1 MAGRS
6 GRAFGRHVYRHAG
19 RRAYRSA
26 ECASHS
32 CQTDRLRQ
40 QNHYIADGH
49 CVRQNSRL
57 FISLAV
63 FYPSFIRRNRRD
75 KLKRKLQNKSER
87 LSAETA
93 ICLELRQSLSDR
105 RFDLSDRTGS
115 SRLLHPLFNFNEKT
129 AGNPTAAT
137 LILISA
143 LLTGFG
149 IYDRLGQ
156 FAGAGSA
163 VPVTGFANSMTSAAL
178 EHRSEG
184 LVLGVATNM
193 FKLAGNVIVF
203 GVVAAY
209 IVGLIRFACE
219 KLFS

>member
-1 MAGRS
+1 VTNLKENYKTKVKDYQPKPPYVWNCVK
-6 GRAFGRHVYRHAG
+6 AFLIGG
-19 RRAYRSA
+19 
-26 ECASHS
+26 
-32 CQTDRLRQ
+32 L
-40 QNHYIADGH
+40 
-49 CVRQNSRL
+49 
-57 FISLAV
+57 
-63 FYPSFIRRNRRD
+63 
-75 KLKRKLQNKSER
+75 
-87 LSAETA
+87 
-93 ICLELRQSLSDR
+93 ICLIGQALQD
-105 RFDLSDRTGS
+105 FYI
-115 SRLLHPLFNFNEKT
+115 HFFNFNEKT

>member
-1 MAGRS
+1 MTNLKENYKTKVKDYQPKPPYVWNCVK
-6 GRAFGRHVYRHAG
+6 AFLIGG
-19 RRAYRSA
+19 
-26 ECASHS
+26 
-32 CQTDRLRQ
+32 L
-40 QNHYIADGH
+40 
-49 CVRQNSRL
+49 
-57 FISLAV
+57 
-63 FYPSFIRRNRRD
+63 
-75 KLKRKLQNKSER
+75 
-87 LSAETA
+87 
-93 ICLELRQSLSDR
+93 ICLIGQALQD
-105 RFDLSDRTGS
+105 FYI
-115 SRLLHPLFNFNEKT
+115 HFFNFNEKT
-129 AGNPTAAT
+129 AGNPTSAT

-203 GVVAAY
+203 GVVATY

>member
-1 MAGRS
+1 MKNLKENYKTKVKDYQPKPPYVWNCVK
-6 GRAFGRHVYRHAG
+6 AFLIGG
-19 RRAYRSA
+19 
-26 ECASHS
+26 
-32 CQTDRLRQ
+32 L
-40 QNHYIADGH
+40 
-49 CVRQNSRL
+49 
-57 FISLAV
+57 
-63 FYPSFIRRNRRD
+63 
-75 KLKRKLQNKSER
+75 
-87 LSAETA
+87 
-93 ICLELRQSLSDR
+93 ICLIGQALQD
-105 RFDLSDRTGS
+105 FYI
-115 SRLLHPLFNFNEKT
+115 HFFNFNEKT
-129 AGNPTAAT
+129 AGNPTSAT